1 MLSFRIFGFAG
12 FPRLFAGCGHSYP
25 DLSDFRISPT
35 FFAGCCHGCP
45 DISEF
50 SDYPMFFADCCHGC
64 PDLPEFSDFPMC
76 FADSGIGWSGSCHF
90 HQLVAVGTTAGGQW
104 GGGCALRKAG
114 IISYLAQLR
123 GKCSILPCKSGFF
136 KGSNPHPKH
145 VRKHQVNPAFRLSG
159 FF

>member
-1 MLSFRIFGFAG
+1 MLSFRIFGFSD
-12 FPRLFAGCGHSYP
+12 FPMLFAGCGHSYP
-25 DLSDFRISPT
+25 DLSDFRISPR

-50 SDYPMFFADCCHGC
+50 SDYPMCFADCCHGC

-104 GGGCALRKAG
+104 GGVLSEKPESFRTWHNYGANVQF
-114 IISYLAQLR
+114 Y
-123 GKCSILPCKSGFF
+123 
-136 KGSNPHPKH
+136 
-145 VRKHQVNPAFRLSG
+145 QVNPAFLKAATPTPNMCENTR
-159 FF
+159 